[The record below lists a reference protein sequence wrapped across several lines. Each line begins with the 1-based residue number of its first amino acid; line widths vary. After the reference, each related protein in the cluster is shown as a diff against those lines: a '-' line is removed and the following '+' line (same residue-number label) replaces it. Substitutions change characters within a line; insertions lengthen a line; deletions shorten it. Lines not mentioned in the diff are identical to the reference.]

1 MDGILPPPQNQAVDS
16 CCVGRER
23 CLQTYL
29 GFGDRCRSEQ
39 KPARGSTSNPP
50 GTTRKILSRLRMPM
64 PRPWMFLGIVHRSL
78 PGEPA
83 ALRQPAPT
91 IAPIVTGVRKG
102 RHSQL
107 DFVAG
112 TSAELRCATFHPG
125 ASSRLPSHWDAPAL
139 THRLLQ
145 VPVLCDTAVS
155 FLGIHLPRAHNDTR
169 SRSFVTA

>member
-107 DFVAG
+107 DFAPRPQPL
-112 TSAELRCATFHPG
+112 TSLPASISGRNICRAEMCH
-125 ASSRLPSHWDAPAL
+125 LPSGSLQSPAF
-139 THRLLQ
+139 
-145 VPVLCDTAVS
+145 P
-155 FLGIHLPRAHNDTR
+155 LGCSCLNTQTPTGAC
-169 SRSFVTA
+169 SL

>member
-107 DFVAG
+107 DF
-112 TSAELRCATFHPG
+112 
-125 ASSRLPSHWDAPAL
+125 DAPLAL
-139 THRLLQ
+139 MTAGK
-145 VPVLCDTAVS
+145 VLHETRTEPIWISWDSLSISTPPC
-155 FLGIHLPRAHNDTR
+155 GHL
-169 SRSFVTA
+169 

>member
-107 DFVAG
+107 DFGTYGYGCVTLHGRRDLADVTGVADG
-112 TSAELRCATFHPG
+112 KIIPEYPSGPHEIRNYREHP
-125 ASSRLPSHWDAPAL
+125 LD
-139 THRLLQ
+139 
-145 VPVLCDTAVS
+145 
-155 FLGIHLPRAHNDTR
+155 
-169 SRSFVTA
+169 